1 MARKELRK
9 RILLQDGA
17 AVNVTVLDGLLTED
31 IVISLMKAEGF
42 RVMTGRDSFPSI
54 TRSLK
59 DPLIRTGILQE

>member
-9 RILLQDGA
+9 RILLQDGT